1 MSKDVRILIDK
12 IKSINNN
19 NINEEDL
26 NNKEEKKFQVN
37 KNKFKLFVNN
47 QLVAETGYNIEE
59 PPDKFF
65 NEKYLTLF
73 NLKTFEQFQNRGY
86 AKYLIQQIFIYTK
99 NNLNLN
105 LISLIVDKNNPK
117 AYNLYIN
124 TGFEIFMEYEDSYA
138 LIKKL

>member
-47 QLVAETGYNIEE
+47 QLVAETGYNIEQ
-59 PPDKFF
+59 PDEFF

-73 NLKTFEQFQNRGY
+73 NLKTFEQFQNKGY

-117 AYNLYIN
+117 AYNLYMN